1 MNANRTQNGLDVDLL
16 WHKDAKGYVLEDH
29 GKYGSWISR
38 RGGEL
43 VPVYPLRC
51 GFAFKAFSNVSDQD
65 DLVEFMNCYGF
76 LLDTNSLGPGFAHAD
91 KSGKLI
97 AIKGAPKPNGES
109 VRSHLES
116 AGFFRAILGAKP
128 RRPLP
133 PGAGVWV
140 ENLGTDGIGEVQMLF
155 DKHGALR
162 PVLKATSLMSGLFWQ
177 LINSKRAGAQYRSC
191 QYCGKI
197 FEVGVGSGRRADA
210 KFCSDEHKIEFN
222 SRKRSVR

>member
-1 MNANRTQNGLDVDLL
+1 MNGNRTQNGLEVDLL

-29 GKYGSWISR
+29 GGYGLWIGR

-43 VPVYPLRC
+43 VPISPLR
-51 GFAFKAFSNVSDQD
+51 GGLAFKAFSSVSDQD

-76 LLDTNSLGPGFAHAD
+76 LLDRNSLGPRFAQAD
-91 KSGKLI
+91 KSRNFS
-97 AIKGAPKPNGES
+97 AIKGAPEPNGES
-109 VRSHLES
+109 VRGHLES

-133 PGAGVWV
+133 PGAGAWM

-155 DKHGALR
+155 GKDGALR

-191 QYCGKI
+191 QYCGII
-197 FEVGVGSGRRADA
+197 FEVGVATGRRADA
-210 KFCSDEHKIEFN
+210 KFCSDEHKIVFN
-222 SRKRSVR
+222 SRKRSAR